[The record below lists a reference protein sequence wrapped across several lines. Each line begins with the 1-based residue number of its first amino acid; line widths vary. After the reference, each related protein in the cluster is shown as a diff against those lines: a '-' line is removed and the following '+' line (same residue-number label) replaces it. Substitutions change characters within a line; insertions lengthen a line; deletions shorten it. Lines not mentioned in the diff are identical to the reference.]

1 MIDPNEEV
9 KGGEDGDK
17 AGQVKDKV
25 QKRADGSFEG
35 GGVHTNDDTT
45 VR

>member
-9 KGGEDGDK
+9 KGNDGGDN
-17 AGQVKDKV
+17 ADQVKDKV